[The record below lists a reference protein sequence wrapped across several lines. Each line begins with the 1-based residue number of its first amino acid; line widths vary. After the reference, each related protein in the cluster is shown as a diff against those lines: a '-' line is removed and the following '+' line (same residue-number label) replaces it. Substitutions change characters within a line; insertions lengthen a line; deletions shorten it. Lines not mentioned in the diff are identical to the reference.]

1 MPVIFIVVLESLNI
15 KDVTLIETSGGV
27 WGAVNAALRRSDLI
41 TCVVADSF
49 DGRTLRRGFA
59 KALIEE

>member
-1 MPVIFIVVLESLNI
+1 M

-49 DGRTLRRGFA
+49 DGRTLRR
-59 KALIEE
+59 